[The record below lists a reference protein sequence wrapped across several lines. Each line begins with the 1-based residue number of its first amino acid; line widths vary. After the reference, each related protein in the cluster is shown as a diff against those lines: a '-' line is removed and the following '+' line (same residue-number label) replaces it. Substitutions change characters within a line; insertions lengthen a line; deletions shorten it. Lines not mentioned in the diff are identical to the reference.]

1 MTIEHKEGDAPG
13 ATSSPEKALTSR
25 PYRIAD
31 PEATLDRI
39 RERVRAYRWN
49 ALSEPEDA
57 SDWRHGPPVSFM
69 QDLCRYWTD
78 DYNWRAQEA
87 VMNAVPHFMVT
98 LV

>member
-39 RERVRAYRWN
+39 RERVRA
-49 ALSEPEDA
+49 
-57 SDWRHGPPVSFM
+57 
-69 QDLCRYWTD
+69 
-78 DYNWRAQEA
+78 
-87 VMNAVPHFMVT
+87 
-98 LV
+98 